1 MFTETMEFNL
11 SEFDTLT
18 KKRQYLLHY
27 LMRGSKGSIVN
38 RACPSL
44 NRGSLEITPIVPLNK
59 GSLEITPIVPLN
71 RGSLEIKPIVPLK
84 TNFSE

>member
-1 MFTETMEFNL
+1 MFTETMEFNF

-27 LMRGSKGSIVN
+27 LMRGSKGLIVN

-44 NRGSLEITPIVPLNK
+44 NRGSLEITPIVPL
-59 GSLEITPIVPLN
+59 
-71 RGSLEIKPIVPLK
+71 K
-84 TNFSE
+84 TNFSDRHFFKF

>member
-11 SEFDTLT
+11 SEFDTL
-18 KKRQYLLHY
+18 
-27 LMRGSKGSIVN
+27 
-38 RACPSL
+38 
-44 NRGSLEITPIVPLNK
+44 NRGSLEITP
-59 GSLEITPIVPLN
+59 TVPLN